1 MEDAVER
8 PRPRPDTTPDDDTP
22 AEHLVDRRKV
32 VLGLGF
38 GAATIAGLTGLGDRK
53 SSTQVATSTPT
64 PSTTTTTAPG
74 GAVAVGEP
82 GAPFVAPVFD
92 DGRRLGEG
100 ESADVSLSGGRVI
113 DPESGFDRIGNV
125 GLRDGIIVAISDEP
139 IAADREVDATGLVVA
154 PGFIDMLSY
163 EPNAAPGWPGGEWWK
178 VADGVTSNIG
188 MHGLRFD
195 ADAFYGRWR
204 NEGVP
209 VHFGGAVH
217 NSWVR
222 DQLGLGI
229 GESADDRLGEV
240 SDLVEQQIAAG
251 YVGIHVQPEYAP
263 GVSATEML
271 DMGRIAARL
280 DVPLCVHARYSDD
293 VVPGIQSEAT
303 AELIT
308 VARDTGAH
316 VHIEHLNST
325 GGTGRMEEALAEL
338 EAALDEGLRMS
349 SCMYPYE
356 FWATGLR
363 TSRYQDWQERYG
375 LDYGDLQVAGSSERL
390 TESTYAQA
398 YEENAL
404 TAAFAIPMSDL
415 LAGLQAPFM
424 MIGSDAILEQS
435 LRNHPRA
442 TGCFARTLGEFV
454 RERGTIDLIDALA
467 MMTIR
472 PANLVGIGAP
482 AMRRKGR
489 MQIGADADVTV
500 FDPATIIDRST
511 LADPARESVGVEYV
525 FVDGI
530 EVRNPEGNVVEASS
544 TDGAAGPVR
553 PGRAITS
560 ERG

>member
-1 MEDAVER
+1 MEDAAES
-8 PRPRPDTTPDDDTP
+8 PRPQPGPPPDADTP
-22 AEHLVDRRKV
+22 VEHLVDRRKV

-38 GAATIAGLTGLGDRK
+38 GAATIAGLTGLGER
-53 SSTQVATSTPT
+53 TTNRRV
-64 PSTTTTTAPG
+64 TTTSATIDTTSTTAPG
-74 GAVAVGEP
+74 AAVAVGEP

-92 DGRRLGEG
+92 ETRRLGEG
-100 ESADVSLSGGRVI
+100 QTAEVSLTGGRII
-113 DPESGFDRIGNV
+113 DPETGFDRIGNV
-125 GLRDGIIVAISDEP
+125 GIREGVIVAISDEA
-139 IAADREVDATGLVVA
+139 IAADRQIDATGLVIA

-163 EPNAAPGWPGGEWWK
+163 EPNAAPGWEGGEWWK

-195 ADAFYGRWR
+195 ADAFYSRWR

-222 DQLGLGI
+222 DQLDLGI
-229 GESADDRLGEV
+229 GDSADDRLGEV
-240 SDLVEQQIAAG
+240 SDLVEAQIAAG
-251 YVGIHVQPEYAP
+251 YVGVHVQPEYAP

-271 DMGRIAARL
+271 DMGRIAARF
-280 DVPLCVHARYSDD
+280 DVPLCVHARYSDN
-293 VVPGIQSEAT
+293 VAPGIQSEAT
-303 AELIT
+303 AELVT
-308 VARDTGAH
+308 VARETGAH

-338 EAALDEGLRMS
+338 ETAIDEGLRMS

-356 FWATGLR
+356 FWATGLQ

-390 TESTYAQA
+390 TESTFAQA
-398 YEENAL
+398 FEDNAL
-404 TAAFAIPMSDL
+404 TAAFAIPPGDL
-415 LAGLQAPFM
+415 LAGLQAKFM

-442 TGCFARTLGEFV
+442 TGCFSRVLGEYV
-454 RERGTIDLIDALA
+454 RNRRAIELIDALA

-482 AMRRKGR
+482 AMRSKGR

-500 FDPATIIDRST
+500 FDPETIIDRST
-511 LADPARESVGVEYV
+511 LADPARESVGVEFV
-525 FVDGI
+525 FVDGV
-530 EVRNPEGNVVEASS
+530 EVRNREGNVMEAPGD
-544 TDGAAGPVR
+544 DGSPTPVR